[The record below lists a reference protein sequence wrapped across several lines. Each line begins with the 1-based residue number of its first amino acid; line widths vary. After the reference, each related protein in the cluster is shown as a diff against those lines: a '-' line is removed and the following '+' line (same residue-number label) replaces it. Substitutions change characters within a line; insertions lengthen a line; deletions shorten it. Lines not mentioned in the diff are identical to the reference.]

1 MEKFVSK
8 LEKYVGPIANKI
20 ESQRH
25 ISTIKN
31 GMISLMAVLMVGS
44 IGMIVSGI
52 GTFFPADSAVGTFF
66 SEYSAILNIPFQ
78 FTYGVLS
85 IYAAISIAFYHAKQL
100 DIPPFHCIIAGVS
113 ATLVLNTK
121 VVDGVLDTAFLDSR
135 GLFVA
140 IFASLLAV
148 EFMNFAVKKKLT
160 IRIKG
165 LPDMISKTFESIV
178 PLLLVIVVSAVI
190 SQLSI
195 SLTDGQII
203 PELFTTM
210 LAPAVTGI
218 DSAWG
223 VFAVVFLEMLFWF
236 FGLNG
241 YAILVGFTLPFMTQ
255 YVAANAAAFQ
265 AGAEVLPHVF
275 TEAWWGTVAAATGSG
290 VTGAIAIL
298 GLRSKSKQ
306 LNAAGKASI
315 VPAIFNISEPV
326 VYGFPVAFNPY
337 FFIPFVIGTP
347 LLSVFSY
354 FIFRLGFIRPP
365 VAQVGGMPTPIAQ
378 YLITLDWKAPIYA
391 ILVIAAAV
399 VMYYPFFKMYEKS
412 VLEKEKELAKK
423 DERNFDDDL
432 DFDLDF

>member
-1 MEKFVSK
+1 MNKFVSK
-8 LEKYVGPIANKI
+8 LEKYVAPIANRI

-25 ISTIKN
+25 IATIKN

-44 IGMIVSGI
+44 IGMIISGI
-52 GTFFPADSAVGTFF
+52 GSFFPADSSVGMFF
-66 SEYSAILNIPFQ
+66 SEYSSILNIPFQ
-78 FTYGVLS
+78 YTYAVLS
-85 IYAAISIAFYHAKQL
+85 IYCAISISFYHAKQL

-121 VVDGVLDTAFLDSR
+121 VVDGILDTAFLDSR
-135 GLFVA
+135 GLFVS
-140 IFASLLAV
+140 IFASILAV
-148 EFMNFAVKKKLT
+148 EFMNYATKKNLT
-160 IRIKG
+160 IRVKG
-165 LPDMISKTFESIV
+165 LPDMIGKTFESIV
-178 PLLLVIVVSAVI
+178 PLLLVIVASAFI
-190 SQLSI
+190 SQITI
-195 SLTDGQII
+195 SLTGGQII

-218 DSAWG
+218 DSALG
-223 VFAVVFLEMLFWF
+223 VFTIIFLEMIFWF

-255 YVAANAAAFQ
+255 YVAANATAFQ

-275 TEAWWGTVAAATGSG
+275 TEAWWGTIAAATGSG
-290 VTGAIAIL
+290 LTGAISIL

-315 VPAIFNISEPV
+315 VSAIFNISEPV
-326 VYGFPVAFNPY
+326 VYGFPIAFNPY

-347 LLSVFSY
+347 ILATISY
-354 FIFRLGFIRPP
+354 FVFRLGFIRPP

-378 YLITLDWKAPIYA
+378 YLITLDWKAPVYA
-391 ILVIAAAV
+391 ILVIVAAV

-412 VLEKEKELAKK
+412 VIEKEKEAARR
-423 DERNFDDDL
+423 EETNFDDDI

>member
-255 YVAANAAAFQ
+255 YVAA
-265 AGAEVLPHVF
+265 
-275 TEAWWGTVAAATGSG
+275 ATGSG